1 MNQEYVQNI
10 GIELSEQCR
19 KALEKHYGGTIP
31 MQEEFKRR
39 VNLKKKS
46 KSSVKVAA
54 SNVKINPFAS
64 MRKWIAEKD
73 AQASRRLQ
81 SALS

>member
-31 MQEEFKRR
+31 IPEEFKRR
-39 VNLKKKS
+39 ANLKRKS
-46 KSSVKVAA
+46 KSSVRVTT
-54 SNVKINPFAS
+54 SNVKIDPFAS

-73 AQASRRLQ
+73 AQASRRLRG
-81 SALS
+81 ALS